1 MSSASIDQLGV
12 VVVEV
17 DGAVRADT
25 WAITAEKDTL
35 GYLQDAVGGLID
47 VVGLTESVDMWVN
60 DEGLF
65 LCEPNPLATMLAA
78 GLADRDLAQ
87 PFFGPAVF
95 TGSCDEAGTTLGLT
109 VAQLAEV
116 LRQAEWLREYTADTL
131 AEIAAI
137 GQGIAARIR

>member
-1 MSSASIDQLGV
+1 MADILPARTILTDQVSTKLW
-12 VVVEV
+12 
-17 DGAVRADT
+17 AD
-25 WAITAEKDTL
+25 
-35 GYLQDAVGGLID
+35 
-47 VVGLTESVDMWVN
+47 
-60 DEGLF
+60 
-65 LCEPNPLATMLAA
+65 P
-78 GLADRDLAQ
+78 LADRDLAQ